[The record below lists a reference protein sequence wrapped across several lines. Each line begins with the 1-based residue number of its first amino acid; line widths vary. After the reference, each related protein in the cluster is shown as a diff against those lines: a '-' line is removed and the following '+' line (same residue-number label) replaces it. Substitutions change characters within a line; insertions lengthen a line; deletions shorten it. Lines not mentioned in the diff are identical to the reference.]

1 MNQIIITIFVLGY
14 IAIAA
19 EHLIKIN
26 KAAVALLTGVLCWAV
41 LITGSSDALT
51 VRYQLME
58 HVGEIAGILFFLMG
72 AMTIVEIIDM
82 HNGFNVITKKIAS
95 AGSRRL
101 LWLTC
106 ILSFFLAA
114 VLGNLTTTIVVVSL
128 LNKLI
133 PKRENLP
140 LFIGTVVISVNAGG
154 SWSPIGDVTTTML
167 WIGGRVTA
175 LPVVMELFIPS
186 LVCALVPLLWMTFKI
201 KNEPANSATSTNKPA
216 ERSEIIRQNTVF
228 FLGLFC
234 LLSVPAFK
242 AATGL
247 PPFVGMLF
255 SLGILWVVTE
265 FFHRKNSSDHQTAHS
280 VAKALQKIDMPTIL
294 FFLGILLSVSALES
308 AGILFSLGA
317 SLEKSIGNSTV
328 IVFLIGLLSAI
339 VDNVPLVAAAMKMYP
354 LSHYAT
360 NHDFW
365 ILLSY
370 CAGTGGSILIIG
382 SAAGVAAMGM
392 AKIDFFWYLKKIA
405 PLALLGY
412 CAGIIMY
419 LIQSA
424 LF

>member
-1 MNQIIITIFVLGY
+1 MNQLLVVVFVLGY
-14 IAIAA
+14 IAIAT

-26 KAAVALLTGVLCWAV
+26 KAAVALLTGVLCWV
-41 LITGSSDALT
+41 ILISGSLDALT

-82 HNGFNVITKKIAS
+82 HNGFNVITGRIAS
-95 AGSRRL
+95 AGTRRL
-101 LWLTC
+101 LWLIG
-106 ILSFFLAA
+106 ILSFFLSS
-114 VLGNLTTTIVVVSL
+114 VLDNLTTAIVMVSL
-128 LNKLI
+128 LTKLV
-133 PKRENLP
+133 PKRENLL
-140 LFIGTVVISVNAGG
+140 LFIGVVVIAANAGG
-154 SWSPIGDVTTTML
+154 AWTPIGDVTTTML
-167 WIGGRVTA
+167 WIGNRVTTFPLMA
-175 LPVVMELFIPS
+175 NLFLPS
-186 LVCALVPLLWMTFKI
+186 LACLLIPLVWITFRM
-201 KNEPANSATSTNKPA
+201 KNEPSSHVETKGTTVV
-216 ERSEIIRQNTVF
+216 RSERIQQTTVF
-228 FLGLFC
+228 SLGLAG
-234 LLSVPAFK
+234 LLFVPVFK
-242 AATGL
+242 AVTGL

-265 FFHRKNSSDHQTAHS
+265 FFHRNNHERQQTHS
-280 VAKALQKIDMPTIL
+280 VVKALQKIDMATIL
-294 FFLGILLSVSALES
+294 FFLGILLSVTALES
-308 AGILFSLGA
+308 AGLLFSLGTF
-317 SLEKSIGNSTV
+317 LEKQIGNSTV
-328 IVFLIGLLSAI
+328 TVFLIGLLSAI

-365 ILLSY
+365 LLLAY

-412 CAGIIMY
+412 CAGVIAY
-419 LIQSA
+419 LIQTL

>member
-14 IAIAA
+14 IAIAT

-26 KAAVALLTGVLCWAV
+26 KAAVALLTGVLCWTV
-41 LITGSSDALT
+41 LIAGSADPLT

-82 HNGFNVITKKIAS
+82 HNGFNVITEKIAS
-95 AGSRRL
+95 DDSRRL
-101 LWLTC
+101 LWLTG
-106 ILSFFLAA
+106 ILSFFLSA
-114 VLGNLTTTIVVVSL
+114 VLDNLTTAIVMVSL
-128 LNKLI
+128 LTKLV
-133 PKRENLP
+133 PKRENLL
-140 LFIGTVVISVNAGG
+140 LFIGVVIIAVNAGG
-154 SWSPIGDVTTTML
+154 AWSPIGDVTTTML
-167 WIGGRVTA
+167 WIGNRVTTVPMVSA
-175 LPVVMELFIPS
+175 LFIPS
-186 LVCALVPLLWMTFKI
+186 LVCLLLPLLWVTFRL
-201 KNEPANSATSTNKPA
+201 KNEPSSQTGNNNSPA
-216 ERSEIIRQNTVF
+216 IKSGRTRQNAVLC
-228 FLGLFC
+228 LGLAG

-265 FFHRKNSSDHQTAHS
+265 FFHRNSHEQRQAHS
-280 VAKALQKIDMPTIL
+280 VVKALQKIDMATIL
-294 FFLGILLSVSALES
+294 FFLGILLSVTALES

-317 SLEKSIGNSTV
+317 SLEKHIGNSTV
-328 IVFLIGLLSAI
+328 IVFLIGLLSAV
-339 VDNVPLVAAAMKMYP
+339 VDNVPLVAASMKMYP

-365 ILLSY
+365 LLLAY

-412 CAGIIMY
+412 CAGVIAY
-419 LIQSA
+419 LIQA
-424 LF
+424 LLF